1 LKPLLARFPVDG
13 APPIDWSVNQWEA
26 YRMFEVAAGFYPLAM
41 ADGTVLVLITV
52 LVAPV
57 AAIAF
62 ARSGGAWR
70 GVGKG
75 AFAIE
80 QEAPPSKPPPAH
92 VQRAVQEAEARQML
106 EARSYRRVRNGEAPL
121 DVEAE
126 LRRLL
131 DAPAEA
137 PAEIDDELRAEV
149 RRLVVVRNERRLR
162 RGEEPLDVE
171 AETERQLADFIG
183 SG

>member
-1 LKPLLARFPVDG
+1 MA
-13 APPIDWSVNQWEA
+13 IDN
-26 YRMFEVAAGFYPLAM
+26 
-41 ADGTVLVLITV
+41 GTVLVLITLAV
-52 LVAPV
+52 LPI

-70 GVGKG
+70 RVGKG
-75 AFAIE
+75 TFAIE
-80 QEAPPSKPPPAH
+80 PELEPPRKPGPAP
-92 VQRAVQEAEARQML
+92 VNRALQEAEARQML
-106 EARSYRRVRNGEAPL
+106 EAKSYRRVQGGRDPI

-126 LRRLL
+126 VRQLL
-131 DAPAEA
+131 HGAGSVESTVDA
-137 PAEIDDELRAEV
+137 ELRDEV
-149 RRLVVVRNERRLR
+149 RRLVIARNERRLR

>member
-1 LKPLLARFPVDG
+1 MLGCAV
-13 APPIDWSVNQWEA
+13 
-26 YRMFEVAAGFYPLAM
+26 YPWAM
-41 ADGTVLVLITV
+41 AIDNGTVLVLITLAV
-52 LVAPV
+52 LPI

-70 GVGKG
+70 RVGKG

-80 QEAPPSKPPPAH
+80 QEQPPHKPQPAH
-92 VQRAVQEAEARQML
+92 VERALQEAEARQML
-106 EARSYRRVRNGEAPL
+106 EAKSYRRMQGGQDPI

-126 LRRLL
+126 VRQLL
-131 DAPAEA
+131 HGTGSVESTVDA
-137 PAEIDDELRAEV
+137 ELRDEV
-149 RRLVVVRNERRLR
+149 RRLVIARNERRLR